1 MAIFDFLKGA
11 KDPDIREVSIFPLN
25 TVLFP
30 GAILPLKV
38 FEQRYVEMTKTCLKD
53 DVPFGVCLIKEGA
66 EVGNP
71 ALPEE
76 VGCLASILE
85 WDMQQLGI
93 FHLKTLGSR
102 RFRIVDREVA
112 ESGLITARVELIP
125 DEADSSVPDEDRACV
140 AVLKLIV
147 ERLGEEHFQPPF
159 RFDDTAWVGYRLAE
173 VLPIKLAAKQKLL
186 ELTDSRIRLQVLHK
200 FLAQQG
206 LAT

>member
-1 MAIFDFLKGA
+1 MAIFNFLKGV
-11 KDPDIREVSIFPLN
+11 KDPEILEVSIFPLN

-38 FEQRYVEMTKTCLKD
+38 FEQRYVDMTKNCLRD
-53 DVPFGVCLIKEGA
+53 SLPFGVCLIKEGA

-93 FHLKTLGSR
+93 FHLKTLGSQ
-102 RFRIVDREVA
+102 RFRIVDRNVA
-112 ESGLITARVELIP
+112 DSGLIAARVSLID
-125 DEADSSVPDEDRACV
+125 DEPEAPVPDEDKACV

-147 ERLGEEHFQPPF
+147 ERLGEEHFHPPF
-159 RFDDTAWVGYRLAE
+159 HFEDIAWVGYRLAE